1 MKLDDLNESQKK
13 AVRFNGKHLLVL
25 AGAGTGKTKTIVS
38 RAAYLI
44 SLGVSPSKIQILT
57 FTKRSASEI
66 VSRVKASLPSNQ
78 AQTLNG
84 STFHSWCNQ
93 LLTKYPNLFGTKSF
107 TVIDEDDQI
116 SIMKIV
122 CGKKDIVFEDIRIK
136 PQGLVDLY
144 SFSRNTKRNL
154 TETIR
159 YKKFNNQFD
168 NETDEKIKILK
179 KINNQILLET
189 HIYEFP

>member
-1 MKLDDLNESQKK
+1 MNLDELNESQKK
-13 AVRFNGKHLLVL
+13 AVVYNGKHLLVL
-25 AGAGTGKTKTIVS
+25 AGAGTGKTKTIIS

-44 SLGVSPSKIQILT
+44 SQGVSPSKIQILT
-57 FTKRSASEI
+57 FTKKSASEI
-66 VSRVKASLPSNQ
+66 VSRVKGSLTINQ

-107 TVIDEDDQI
+107 TVIDEDDQV

-122 CGKKDIVFEDIRIK
+122 CGKKDVIFEEIRIK

-144 SFSRNTKRNL
+144 SFLSMIERNAL
-154 TETIR
+154 
-159 YKKFNNQFD
+159 Q
-168 NETDEKIKILK
+168 
-179 KINNQILLET
+179 
-189 HIYEFP
+189 